1 MTTPI
6 LKACWKKIGV
16 WGDHSCPELKA
27 HIHCRNCQIYCDAAA
42 TLLDREPPAG
52 YETDWTTRIAQPR
65 EKKLTGDKPIV
76 IFRIGAEW
84 LALPTT
90 VFQEVADI
98 RPIHSLPHRQG
109 RVVNGLVNV
118 RGQLLICVSLAE
130 LLGLDTPAEI
140 KKQQPRAVL
149 PRLLVTSHKSG
160 SAVFPAQ
167 EVHVGHRYHPDELKP
182 LPATVSLAASR
193 HSIGLL
199 AWRNHHVGVLDEE
212 LLFYTLNRNL
222 A

>member
-6 LKACWKKIGV
+6 LNTCWKKIGV
-16 WGDHSCPELKA
+16 WGDHSCAELKT
-27 HIHCRNCQIYCDAAA
+27 HIHCRNCQVYCGAAA
-42 TLLDREPPAG
+42 TLLDREPPPG
-52 YETDWTTRIAQPR
+52 YEADWTARIAQAR

-84 LALPTT
+84 LALPAT
-90 VFQEVADI
+90 VFQEVADM
-98 RPIHSLPHRQG
+98 RSIHSLPHRQG
-109 RVVNGLVNV
+109 RVVSGLVNI

-130 LLGLDTPAEI
+130 LLGLETPAEA
-140 KKQQPRAVL
+140 KKHHAHAVR
-149 PRLLVTSHKSG
+149 PRLLVTLHKG
-160 SAVFPAQ
+160 GGAVFPAQ

-199 AWRNHHVGVLDEE
+199 TWRDHHVGVLDEE
-212 LLFYTLNRNL
+212 LLFYTLNRSL